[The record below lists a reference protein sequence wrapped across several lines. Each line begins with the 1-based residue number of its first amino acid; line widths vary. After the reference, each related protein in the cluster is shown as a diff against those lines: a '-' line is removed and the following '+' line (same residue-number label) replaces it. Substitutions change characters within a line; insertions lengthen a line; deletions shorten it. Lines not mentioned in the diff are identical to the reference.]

1 MDMIMTELAAALP
14 VDIMPGPDDP
24 ANVSLP
30 QQPLHQC
37 LFPGA
42 CVCSEDGREGL
53 ARHWRVVLRKGRE
66 LYKWTVPWGY
76 VTVARKADGVAELQR
91 LQGAEMAGAWRFL
104 LL

>member
-1 MDMIMTELAAALP
+1 MIMTELAAALP

-42 CVCSEDGREGL
+42 RE
-53 ARHWRVVLRKGRE
+53 RHSRQFGGCRVRVVLGKEEGDCTSGHSRAEPWTKG
-66 LYKWTVPWGY
+66 LLQ
-76 VTVARKADGVAELQR
+76 AADMADSWR
-91 LQGAEMAGAWRFL
+91 L
-104 LL
+104 